1 LPAISAADPSPAAVT
16 ATQLR
21 PLLSEIAA
29 LRRVQQGLQKQA
41 GQLQLQLSAAERDA
55 QTASSAAAADKALAH
70 RTITQAHHRLS
81 AALQRLKAL
90 AERQQQQSLL
100 LQEVSP
106 MPCCTTA
113 KQAAAPNL
121 NWPLMSA

>member
-1 LPAISAADPSPAAVT
+1 MPSSTNAPPSPAPVT

-21 PLLSEIAA
+21 PLLSEISA
-29 LRRVQQGLQKQA
+29 LRRAQQGLQKQV

-55 QTASSAAAADKALAH
+55 HTASSAAAADKALAR
-70 RTITQAHHRLS
+70 RTITQAHQRLS

-106 MPCCTTA
+106 GSGLWFGF
-113 KQAAAPNL
+113 QV
-121 NWPLMSA
+121 